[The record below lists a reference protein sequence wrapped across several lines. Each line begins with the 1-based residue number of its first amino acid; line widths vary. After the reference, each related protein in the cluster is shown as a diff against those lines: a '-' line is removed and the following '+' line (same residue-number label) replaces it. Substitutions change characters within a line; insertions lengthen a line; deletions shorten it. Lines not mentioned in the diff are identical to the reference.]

1 MRQQKVQEAWRQIDA
16 LQDKILFLKTN
27 HPTQHTPMVNQGR
40 PYNSPTVP
48 VVPSKTVNTISKP
61 VVIGGAHPPHSG
73 PPMPRDKLKEADLVL
88 MEAERAR
95 RDYETKRTG
104 QQQTQLPLHNQPIPS
119 RRSKKYDDSPR
130 REEEAGNILEN
141 PLLQGIDKDIQHY
154 ANDVREKTRPPPTQE
169 FQQEDDEDT
178 SIAGIPYDPNLTCQ
192 GCGKR
197 YRFGEIQKLRRHVNE
212 TCLARQY
219 TQPQHKPQDN
229 DEQVTEQN
237 P

>member
-1 MRQQKVQEAWRQIDA
+1 M
-16 LQDKILFLKTN
+16 L
-27 HPTQHTPMVNQGR
+27 
-40 PYNSPTVP
+40 YNAGCVTTSKL
-48 VVPSKTVNTISKP
+48 VVVRMNY
-61 VVIGGAHPPHSG
+61 
-73 PPMPRDKLKEADLVL
+73 MPRDKTEEADLVL
-88 MEAERAR
+88 LEAERAR
-95 RDYETKRTG
+95 RDYEAAKRIG
-104 QQQTQLPLHNQPIPS
+104 QQRTQPPLHNQPIPG
-119 RRSKKYDDSPR
+119 RRSKKYDHSRR

-154 ANDVREKTRPPPTQE
+154 YAREKTRPPPTQE
-169 FQQEDDEDT
+169 FQKKDDEDT
-178 SIAGIPYDPNLTCQ
+178 SISIPYDPNLTCQ

-212 TCLARQY
+212 FCVARQY